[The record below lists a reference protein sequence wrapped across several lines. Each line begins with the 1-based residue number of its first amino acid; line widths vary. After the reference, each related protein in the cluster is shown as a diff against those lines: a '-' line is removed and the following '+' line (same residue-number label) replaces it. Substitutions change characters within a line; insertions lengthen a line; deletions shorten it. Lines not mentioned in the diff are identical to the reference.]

1 MLSIGSNAVSAFIS
15 WRLNASQAADVT
27 LVWRS
32 QCEVV
37 QQYGISF
44 RSEIYGHERFRPA
57 RVVRTVEEAAQE
69 RQGYDYVFVCVK
81 ALPDVYDL
89 AEVVR
94 PVVTPSHT
102 CIVLNTTTALGIEER
117 LMEAYPRNM
126 VLSLCSGIDINQV
139 GPVDFDH
146 LDSKSVHVGAT
157 RTNATLP
164 QEAQQDM
171 TESLV
176 LTLEAGG
183 VDCSQTSNIRK
194 HQWERMMG
202 PISMFTVSCL
212 SQQPDVAVLAR
223 DERMGALIEGLFDE
237 MLTIAERQ
245 GCDFSYDFKQRTISR
260 LTAAASVDA
269 SAAVRVNTMWQ
280 DLQARRPL
288 ELEVFLA
295 VPIRMA
301 QELQVPC
308 PKLEAVYALLSQLN
322 KVNQT
327 LPPPSQMM
335 ASPAARLAPQHTGQ
349 SIAMHNSHPPP
360 GGRRPSMTRGMTD
373 GAAMNGG
380 RTMSMMYGPGPQQ
393 SRGYPARGPPPQ
405 QQQYPQPHRQQIS
418 RQNSL
423 EGLEDFAVY
432 NDMLNGGTPPM
443 QQQQQQQQY
452 RQPMPQHQQQYDRQ
466 GDRSYSG
473 MAKKFAGMKVG
484 GKQRARDRYN
494 GDDDDDD
501 DAYEAMPAAPRHPP
515 VDPDQVDMLAMT
527 RRGRKSSQ
535 PQSLVGVP
543 GARPSAKQ
551 TRSSSQLLMSGMP
564 GVHDAI
570 TSSALFG
577 MGDNRYGTVDSR
589 QLARNSSRANT
600 MQGPMQQHFPNGSTL
615 SLRQQQG
622 PPNSMQSRNGG
633 PVGVP
638 SGGYPQSYRNG
649 ANGNPGGQS
658 FRPGPPPQHY
668 QQQQQHLP
676 SQPQPARLAKEDG
689 GRGHA
694 YNGARSVTGSAS
706 ASFGSLG
713 KSSGSSS
720 SSLERQQP
728 QRQ

>member
-1 MLSIGSNAVSAFIS
+1 MDDQTNSRLRVLSIGSNAVSAFVS

-44 RSEIYGHERFRPA
+44 HSEIYGHERFRPT
-57 RVVRTVEEAAQE
+57 RVVRTVEEAANE
-69 RQGYDYVFVCVK
+69 RQGFDYVFVCVK

-126 VLSLCSGIDINQV
+126 VLSLCSGIDILQV
-139 GPVDFDH
+139 GPVEFEH
-146 LDSKSVHVGAT
+146 TDSRSVHVGSI

-183 VDCSQTSNIRK
+183 VDCSQAPNIRK

-202 PISMFTVSCL
+202 PIALFTISCL
-212 SQQPDVAVLAR
+212 AQQPDIALLAR
-223 DERMGALIEGLFDE
+223 EEATAALVEGIFDE
-237 MLTIAERQ
+237 LLAIAERQ
-245 GCDFSYDFKQRTISR
+245 GCDFSYDFKQRTISK
-260 LTAAASVDA
+260 LTTAASKDA
-269 SAAVRVNTMWQ
+269 AAAVKDNTMWQ
-280 DLQARRPL
+280 EHQARRQL
-288 ELEVFLA
+288 EIEVFLA
-295 VPIRMA
+295 VPMRKA
-301 QELQVPC
+301 LEQQVPC
-308 PKLEAVYALLSQLN
+308 PRLETVYALLSQLN

-327 LPPPSQMM
+327 LPLPSM
-335 ASPAARLAPQHTGQ
+335 ATMGAPAARLAPQHTGQ

-360 GGRRPSMTRGMTD
+360 GAGRPGVHRGMTD
-373 GAAMNGG
+373 GVVMNGG
-380 RTMSMMYGPGPQQ
+380 RSMSMIYNAGPP
-393 SRGYPARGPPPQ
+393 RGYPPRGPPQ
-405 QQQYPQPHRQQIS
+405 HPQPRQLS

-423 EGLEDFAVY
+423 DGLEDFAVY
-432 NDMLNGGTPPM
+432 NDMLTGGNPQQ

-452 RQPMPQHQQQYDRQ
+452 HPQQGGRPQHYPQQDRAH
-466 GDRSYSG
+466 SS
-473 MAKKFAGMKVG
+473 MSKKFGGIKVN
-484 GKQRARDRYN
+484 GKQRQRDRFN
-494 GDDDDDD
+494 DDDDDD
-501 DAYEAMPAAPRHPP
+501 EVYEEMPAAPRHPP

-535 PQSLVGVP
+535 PASVAGVP
-543 GARPSAKQ
+543 MGRPAASRQ
-551 TRSSSQLLMSGMP
+551 SRSSSQMVMSSVP
-564 GVHDAI
+564 GIHDAI
-570 TSSALFG
+570 TSSALLG

-589 QLARNSSRANT
+589 QLARNSARANT
-600 MQGPMQQHFPNGSTL
+600 MQGSMQQYMPNGAGPSM
-615 SLRQQQG
+615 RQQQG
-622 PPNSMQSRNGG
+622 PPNSMQSRQQQQQ
-633 PVGVP
+633 P
-638 SGGYPQSYRNG
+638 YRNG
-649 ANGNPGGQS
+649 PSANASVQS
-658 FRPGPPPQHY
+658 FRTGPPPQHH
-668 QQQQQHLP
+668 QHLP

-728 QRQ
+728 QR